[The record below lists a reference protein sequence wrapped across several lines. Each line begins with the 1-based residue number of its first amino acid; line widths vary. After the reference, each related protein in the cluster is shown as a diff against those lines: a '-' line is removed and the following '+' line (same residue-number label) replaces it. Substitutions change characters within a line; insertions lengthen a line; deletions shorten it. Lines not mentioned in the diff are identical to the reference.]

1 VTARAGARRLSEW
14 LSEAL
19 RLHKAGRLDKARP
32 LYEQVLKLAPHEPRA
47 LHGLGVLCN
56 DSGEPARAVELLRAA
71 IAARPDS
78 AVYHNNLGNALR
90 ALGEGDAAERAYR
103 DALER
108 DPDYALAHYNLGALL
123 LDLGSENFA
132 RDALER
138 ALALHPGLAPAALA
152 LAGLLLGA
160 GRTAEAEQC
169 LNAAL
174 GAAPDQPDLLGELAH
189 LLRRDGR
196 IDEAIACLERVV
208 GVAPRRA
215 GAFNDLGALYQL
227 RGNVDAALACL
238 ERAVDLDPNL
248 GEAHFNRAKLLDDL
262 GRADEARAAF
272 ELARERAP
280 QLAAEAS
287 CHLAVVLR
295 RLCDWEDEAQRTEE
309 LVAQIDHLVRTEPA
323 RGLPALA
330 LEVLAIPAALRL
342 AVARH
347 LGAGIERENAA
358 ARARCAFRHAP
369 SARAPEHL
377 RVGYVSPDFRTHAVG
392 TLICDLFR
400 HHDRSAVSVH
410 AYSLVNVDDAISR
423 PIRAGVDVFR
433 DVSREPPEA
442 IARRIHADRI
452 DVLVDLAGY
461 TTFSRPAI
469 FALRPAPVQ
478 VHWLGHL
485 GTLGADFLPYI
496 LADERVIP
504 EEHGA
509 HYGETVVALP
519 RGFAPASP
527 VPIAATPSRA
537 ELGLPDDAFVFC
549 CMNGLYK
556 LDAETFAVWM
566 RILARA
572 ANSVLWLPDEGSAT
586 SRANLAREATHR
598 GVDPARLVFAPRAP
612 LPHYLARYRVAD
624 LFLDTFA
631 YNAGATAV
639 GALSAGLPVLTLPG
653 DRFVARIGASL
664 CASAGI
670 PEAVCSDA
678 QSYEER
684 AVAWAARPDEFAQV
698 RRRLAAARDA
708 APLFD
713 LPGFARQLEAAYR
726 AIWRHRSEGVA
737 TRRIRVAERAE
748 DARAR

>member
-1 VTARAGARRLSEW
+1 VTARASARKLAAALNEARRLH
-14 LSEAL
+14 
-19 RLHKAGRLDKARP
+19 RAGRLDKARP
-32 LYEQVLKLAPHEPRA
+32 LYEEVLRHAPDEPHA

-56 DSGEPARAVELLRAA
+56 DTGEPAYAVELLRAA
-71 IAARPDS
+71 IAARPGQ

-90 ALGEGDAAERAYR
+90 ALGLGAEAERAYR
-103 DALER
+103 DALEC

-123 LDLGSENFA
+123 LDLGHDHSA
-132 RDALER
+132 QASLER

-152 LAGLLLGA
+152 LARSHLRS
-160 GRTAEAEQC
+160 GRSADAEAC
-169 LNAAL
+169 LDRAL
-174 GAAPDQPDLLGELAH
+174 AAAPNDADLWCELGH

-196 IDEAIACLERVV
+196 IDDAIACHERAI
-208 GVAPRRA
+208 GAAPQRA
-215 GAFNDLGALYQL
+215 AAFNDLGALYQL
-227 RGNVDAALACL
+227 RGRVDAALACF
-238 ERAVDLDPNL
+238 ERAVELDPRL
-248 GEAHFNRAKLLDDL
+248 GEAHFNRAKLFDDL

-272 ELARERAP
+272 ELARERSP

-287 CHLAVVLR
+287 CHLAVVAR
-295 RLCDWEDEAQRTEE
+295 RLCDWEGEAQRTEA
-309 LVAQIDHLVRTEPA
+309 LVAQVEALVRDAPEH
-323 RGLPALA
+323 GLPALA
-330 LEVLAIPAALRL
+330 LEVLPIAAPLRL
-342 AVARH
+342 AVAHH
-347 LGAGIERENAA
+347 LARGVERESAA
-358 ARARCAFRHAP
+358 ARARCGFRHAP
-369 SARAPEHL
+369 TREPERL
-377 RVGYVSPDFRTHAVG
+377 RIGYVSPDFRIHAVG

-400 HHDRSAVSVH
+400 HHDRRAVAVH
-410 AYSLVNVDDAISR
+410 AYSLVTVDDAIAR
-423 PIRAGVDVFR
+423 QIRAGVDAFC
-433 DVSREPPEA
+433 DVASESPEA

-461 TTFSRPAI
+461 TTYSRPAI

-496 LADERVIP
+496 LADDHAIP
-504 EEHGA
+504 EQHGA
-509 HYGETVVALP
+509 HYSETVVSLP

-527 VPIAATPSRA
+527 LPIAPMPARA
-537 ELGLPDDAFVFC
+537 ELGLPDGAFVFC

-572 ANSVLWLPDEGSAT
+572 PRSVLWLPDEGSAT
-586 SRANLAREATHR
+586 ARANLARAAKQA

-612 LPHYLARYRVAD
+612 LPQYLARYRIAD

-639 GALSAGLPVLTLPG
+639 GALRAGLPVLTRPG
-653 DRFVARIGASL
+653 DRFVARIGASV

-670 PEAVCSDA
+670 PEAVCADA
-678 QSYEER
+678 QAYEER
-684 AVAWAARPDEFAQV
+684 AVAWADHPDELAQV
-698 RRRLAAARDA
+698 RRRLAAAQDA

-726 AIWRHRSEGVA
+726 AIWRHRAQGDPA
-737 TRRIRVAERAE
+737 RRIQV
-748 DARAR
+748 

>member
-1 VTARAGARRLSEW
+1 VTARASARRLAEW
-14 LSEAL
+14 LSEAR

-32 LYEQVLKLAPHEPRA
+32 LYEQVLKLAPDEPHA

-56 DSGEPARAVELLRAA
+56 DTGEPARAAELLRAA
-71 IAARPDS
+71 IAVRPDS

-103 DALER
+103 DATSR

-123 LDLGSENFA
+123 LDLGSESFA

-138 ALALHPGLAPAALA
+138 ALALHPGLAPAAPA
-152 LAGLLLGA
+152 LAGLLLRT
-160 GRTAEAEQC
+160 GRTADAEQC
-169 LNAAL
+169 LNSAL
-174 GAAPDQPDLLGELAH
+174 AAAPERPDLLCELAH
-189 LLRRDGR
+189 LLRREGR

-208 GVAPRRA
+208 GVAAQRA

-227 RGNVDAALACL
+227 RGNVAGALACF
-238 ERAVDLDPNL
+238 ERAVELDPALGETHFNL
-248 GEAHFNRAKLLDDL
+248 GKLLDDL

-272 ELARERAP
+272 EHARELAP

-287 CHLAVVLR
+287 CHLAVVAR
-295 RLCDWEDEAQRTEE
+295 RLCDWVGEEQRTSE
-309 LVAQIDHLVRTEPA
+309 LVAQIERLVRTEPG

-330 LEVLAIPAALRL
+330 LEVLPIPASLRL

-347 LGAGIERENAA
+347 LGAGIERETAA
-358 ARARCAFRHAP
+358 ARARTSFRHAP
-369 SARAPEHL
+369 AQREPARL
-377 RVGYVSPDFRTHAVG
+377 RIGYVSPDFRIHAVG
-392 TLICDLFR
+392 TLVADLFR
-400 HHDRSAVSVH
+400 HHDRSAVVVH
-410 AYSLVNVDDAISR
+410 AYSLVSVDDAISR
-423 PIRAGVDVFR
+423 SVRAGVDVFR
-433 DVSREPPEA
+433 DVSRESPEA
-442 IARRIHADRI
+442 IAARIHADRI

-461 TTFSRPAI
+461 TTFSQPAI
-469 FALRPAPVQ
+469 FALCPAPVQ

-485 GTLGADFLPYI
+485 GTLGADFLPYL
-496 LADERVIP
+496 LADDRVIP

-509 HYGETVVALP
+509 HYSETIVPLP
-519 RGFAPASP
+519 GGFAPASP
-527 VPIAATPSRA
+527 MPIAPAPSRA
-537 ELGLPDDAFVFC
+537 ELGLRGDAFVFC

-572 ANSVLWLPDEGSAT
+572 PKSVLWLPDDGSAT
-586 SRANLAREATHR
+586 ARANLAREAKQR

-639 GALSAGLPVLTLPG
+639 GALSAGLPVLTRPG

-664 CASAGI
+664 CTSAGI
-670 PEAVCSDA
+670 PEAICADA
-678 QSYEER
+678 QAYEDR
-684 AVAWAARPDEFAQV
+684 AVAWATEPHALSAV
-698 RRRLAAARDA
+698 RRRLAEAHGSAA
-708 APLFD
+708 LFD

-726 AIWRHRSEGVA
+726 AIWRHREQGDPA
-737 TRRIRVAERAE
+737 RRIRVAGRAG
-748 DARAR
+748 